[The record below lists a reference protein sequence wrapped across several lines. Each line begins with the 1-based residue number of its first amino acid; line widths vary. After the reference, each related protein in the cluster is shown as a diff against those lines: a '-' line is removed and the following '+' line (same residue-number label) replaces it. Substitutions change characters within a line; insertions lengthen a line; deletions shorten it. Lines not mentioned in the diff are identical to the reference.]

1 MISKVSSLLSLFIL
15 IVAGLISTSS
25 SIKAQDWRAFP
36 GVQGTV
42 TDIDGN
48 LYQTIKIGKQIWMM
62 ENLRTT
68 RYNDSTPI
76 PVVPD
81 NEQWSKL
88 NTPGYC
94 WYNNRPGTY
103 KNVYGA
109 LYNYYAVSSGRLAPK
124 GWHIPTDEDWKT
136 LIDTLGGES
145 IAGGKIKERS
155 TLYWEIPNS
164 ITKDSFGFSAL
175 PGGCRFSSGQFF
187 LLKRQGY
194 WWISGKESKE
204 NFAVSYSVVSFNTTA
219 HKFNEIKT
227 YGLSV
232 RCIKDE

>member
-1 MISKVSSLLSLFIL
+1 MHTKISNLHFLSTLVFIGLMVTNSSVKSQNRTDF
-15 IVAGLISTSS
+15 S
-25 SIKAQDWRAFP
+25 

-48 LYQTIKIGKQIWMM
+48 LYHTIKIGKQLWMA

-68 RYNDSTPI
+68 RFNDSMPI
-76 PVVPD
+76 PFITD

-88 NTPGYC
+88 NSPGYC
-94 WYNNRPGTY
+94 WYNNKPGTY
-103 KNVYGA
+103 KNEYGA
-109 LYNYYAVSSGRLAPK
+109 LYNYYSVSSGKLAPK
-124 GWHIPTDEDWKT
+124 GWHIPTDEDWQT

-155 TLYWEIPNS
+155 TLHWENPN
-164 ITKDSFGFSAL
+164 IVTKDSCGFSAL

-187 LLKRQGY
+187 LLKKQGY
-194 WWISGKESKE
+194 WWMLRKEIKK
-204 NFAVSYSVVSFNTTA
+204 NFAVSRSVVSFNTTA
-219 HKFNEIKT
+219 HKFDEIKT